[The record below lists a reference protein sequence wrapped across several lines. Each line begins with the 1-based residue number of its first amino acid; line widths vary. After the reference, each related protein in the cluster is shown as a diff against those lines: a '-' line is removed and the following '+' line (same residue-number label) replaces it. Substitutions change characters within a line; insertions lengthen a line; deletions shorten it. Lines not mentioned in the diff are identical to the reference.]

1 MRIAAF
7 YALVLLWV
15 LWAVPFLIRRTRAT
29 GTRRAKTA
37 RISILGMALQTASYP
52 LVWSTDYF
60 WTHELEVWRVLSAA
74 ALGALALLLI
84 WSALP
89 ALGNEWRL
97 QAGVYEDHR
106 LIQSGAYGVVRHPI
120 YASMIA
126 LLLAT
131 GFLLA
136 PLTVCAMALAL
147 MIAGT
152 EIRIHAEERLLA
164 ERFGQQFFDYRAR
177 VPAYLPFLR

>member
-1 MRIAAF
+1 
-7 YALVLLWV
+7 
-15 LWAVPFLIRRTRAT
+15 
-29 GTRRAKTA
+29 
-37 RISILGMALQTASYP
+37 
-52 LVWSTDYF
+52 VWSTRYF
-60 WTHELEVWRVLSAA
+60 WTNALELWRVMAA
-74 ALGALALLLI
+74 GVLGALALLLI

-89 ALGNEWRL
+89 ALGDEWRL

-106 LIQSGAYGVVRHPI
+106 LIQSGVVRHPI

-131 GFLLA
+131 GFLRA

-152 EIRIHAEERLLA
+152 EIRIHAEERLLM
-164 ERFGQQFFDYRAR
+164 ERFGQQFVAYRAR

>member
-1 MRIAAF
+1 MRTAAF

-15 LWAVPFLIRRTRAT
+15 LWALPFIIRRTPGN

-37 RISILGMALQTASYP
+37 RISILGMALQTVSYP
-52 LVWSTDYF
+52 LVWSTRYF
-60 WTHELEVWRVLSAA
+60 WRHELETWRVLAA
-74 ALGALALLLI
+74 GALGALALLLI

-136 PLTVCAMALAL
+136 PLTVCATALAL

-152 EIRIHAEERLLA
+152 EIRIHAEERLLM
-164 ERFGQQFFDYRAR
+164 ERFGQQFAAYRAR

>member
-1 MRIAAF
+1 M
-7 YALVLLWV
+7 
-15 LWAVPFLIRRTRAT
+15 
-29 GTRRAKTA
+29 
-37 RISILGMALQTASYP
+37 
-52 LVWSTDYF
+52 
-60 WTHELEVWRVLSAA
+60 WRVLAA
-74 ALGALALLLI
+74 GALGALALVLI

-89 ALGNEWRL
+89 ALGKEWRL

-106 LIQSGAYGVVRHPI
+106 LVQSGVYSVVRHPI

-131 GFLLA
+131 GFLRA
-136 PLTVCAMALAL
+136 PLTLCAIALAL

-152 EIRIHAEERLLA
+152 EIRIHAEELLLA
-164 ERFGQQFFDYRAR
+164 ERFGQQFADYRAR

>member
-1 MRIAAF
+1 MRTAAF
-7 YALVLLWV
+7 YALQLLWV
-15 LWAVPFLIRRTRAT
+15 LWTLPFLIRRTR
-29 GTRRAKTA
+29 GKSTRRAKTA
-37 RISILGMALQTASYP
+37 RISILGMAFQAASYP
-52 LVWSTDYF
+52 LVSSTHYF
-60 WTHELEVWRVLSAA
+60 RTHELEVWRVLAA
-74 ALGALALLLI
+74 GGLGALALVLI

-89 ALGNEWRL
+89 ALGKEWRL

-106 LIQSGAYGVVRHPI
+106 LVQSGVYSVVRHPI

-131 GFLLA
+131 GLLRA
-136 PLTVCAMALAL
+136 PLTVCAIALVL

-164 ERFGQQFFDYRAR
+164 ERFGQQFADYRAR

>member
-7 YALVLLWV
+7 YAPVLLWV
-15 LWAVPFLIRRTRAT
+15 LWTLPFLIHRTR
-29 GTRRAKTA
+29 GNSTRRAKTA
-37 RISILGMALQTASYP
+37 RISILGIALQTASYP
-52 LVWSTDYF
+52 LVWSTRYF
-60 WTHELEVWRVLSAA
+60 WTHEFETWRFLVAA

-89 ALGNEWRL
+89 ALGKEWRL

-131 GFLLA
+131 GFLRA

-152 EIRIHAEERLLA
+152 EIRIRAEERLLA
-164 ERFGQQFFDYRAR
+164 ERFGQQFVAYRAR

>member
-1 MRIAAF
+1 MRTAAF

-15 LWAVPFLIRRTRAT
+15 LWALPFLIRRTRAT

-37 RISILGMALQTASYP
+37 RISLLGMALQTAAYP
-52 LVWSTDYF
+52 LVWSTRYF
-60 WTHELEVWRVLSAA
+60 WTDELEAWRVLSAA

-106 LIQSGAYGVVRHPI
+106 LIQLGVYSLVRHPI

-136 PLTVCAMALAL
+136 PLTVCAAALAL

-164 ERFGQQFFDYRAR
+164 EQFGQQFFEYRAR